1 MNLLYTAKQSLTL
14 FTTMLSRSFS
24 WLHLISTF
32 IKLHVL
38 ITLKIFNVFIVSYF
52 LSKTNKHQFFVI
64 IRHRFYIAHSEQ
76 ILMKELINSC
86 LTYSAF
92 I

>member
-1 MNLLYTAKQSLTL
+1 MNLLYTAKQSLTF

-38 ITLKIFNVFIVSYF
+38 ITLKIFNLFIVSYF
-52 LSKTNKHQFFVI
+52 LSKMNKHQFFLI
-64 IRHRFYIAHSEQ
+64 ISHRFYIAHSEQ
-76 ILMKELINSC
+76 NQINELIN
-86 LTYSAF
+86 
-92 I
+92 